1 MSSKSTPPRNLSR
14 AVFGAVRAEV
24 LSGRLAPGER
34 LSPRAL
40 ATQHDVSLSV
50 VREALTRLSEQGLVV
65 AEPQLG
71 FSVVELD
78 LDDMRDLYRLRA
90 LIESTAFGDAIAHG
104 DLEYETRV
112 IASHHR
118 LERTPAVNPDGSR
131 GITDDWSAAHEQ
143 FHYELLSAATSPR
156 LLELARRLRDTSEL
170 YRRWSGA
177 FAGGLPPRDVAAEHR
192 ALMKAV
198 LDRDVD
204 RGVAL
209 ITDHINLT
217 ATLLEAGAVD
227 GHADEDPPRAAPSLL
242 IR

>member
-14 AVFGAVRAEV
+14 VVFAAVRAEV

-40 ATQHDVSLSV
+40 ATQH
-50 VREALTRLSEQGLVV
+50 
-65 AEPQLG
+65 
-71 FSVVELD
+71 D

-118 LERTPAVNPDGSR
+118 LERTPAVSGDGS
-131 GITDDWSAAHEQ
+131 GAITDDWSAAHEQ

-177 FAGGLPPRDVAAEHR
+177 FTGGLPPRDVAAEHH

-198 LDRDVD
+198 LDRDVEG
-204 RGVAL
+204 GVAL

-217 ATLLEAGAVD
+217 ATLLEAAAAD
-227 GHADEDPPRAAPSLL
+227 DQADEDPPRVAVVRL
-242 IR
+242 